1 MIHFQFSLK
10 GARKEPV
17 GWFQR
22 STMNPIMLRLE
33 DALCWTVLAPLV
45 RARRRRMERRISQE
59 WFDRQRIDRVLNEIV
74 RQHADLLG

>member
-1 MIHFQFSLK
+1 
-10 GARKEPV
+10 
-17 GWFQR
+17 
-22 STMNPIMLRLE
+22 MNRIMLRFE
-33 DALCWTVLAPLV
+33 EALCWTVFAPLV

>member
-1 MIHFQFSLK
+1 
-10 GARKEPV
+10 
-17 GWFQR
+17 
-22 STMNPIMLRLE
+22 MNPIMLRLE

-45 RARRRRMERRISQE
+45 RARRRRLERRISQE

>member
-1 MIHFQFSLK
+1 
-10 GARKEPV
+10 
-17 GWFQR
+17 
-22 STMNPIMLRLE
+22 MNRIMLRLE
-33 DALCWTVLAPLV
+33 EALCWTVFAPLV

>member
-1 MIHFQFSLK
+1 
-10 GARKEPV
+10 
-17 GWFQR
+17 
-22 STMNPIMLRLE
+22 MNPVMLRLE
-33 DALCWTVLAPLV
+33 EALCWTVLAPLV

>member
-1 MIHFQFSLK
+1 
-10 GARKEPV
+10 
-17 GWFQR
+17 
-22 STMNPIMLRLE
+22 MNTIMLRLE
-33 DALCWTVLAPLV
+33 EALCWTVLAPLV

>member
-1 MIHFQFSLK
+1 
-10 GARKEPV
+10 
-17 GWFQR
+17 
-22 STMNPIMLRLE
+22 MNPIMLCLE
-33 DALCWTVLAPLV
+33 EALCWTVLAPLV

>member
-1 MIHFQFSLK
+1 
-10 GARKEPV
+10 
-17 GWFQR
+17 
-22 STMNPIMLRLE
+22 MNPIMLRLE
-33 DALCWTVLAPLV
+33 EALCWTVLAPLV

>member
-1 MIHFQFSLK
+1 MY
-10 GARKEPV
+10 
-17 GWFQR
+17 
-22 STMNPIMLRLE
+22 PIMLRLE

-59 WFDRQRIDRVLNEIV
+59 WFDRQRIDRVLNDIV

>member
-1 MIHFQFSLK
+1 MH
-10 GARKEPV
+10 
-17 GWFQR
+17 
-22 STMNPIMLRLE
+22 PIMLRLE

>member
-1 MIHFQFSLK
+1 
-10 GARKEPV
+10 
-17 GWFQR
+17 
-22 STMNPIMLRLE
+22 MNPFMLRLE
-33 DALCWTVLAPLV
+33 EALCWTVLAPLV

>member
-1 MIHFQFSLK
+1 
-10 GARKEPV
+10 
-17 GWFQR
+17 
-22 STMNPIMLRLE
+22 MNSIMLRLE
-33 DALCWTVLAPLV
+33 EALCWTVLAPLV